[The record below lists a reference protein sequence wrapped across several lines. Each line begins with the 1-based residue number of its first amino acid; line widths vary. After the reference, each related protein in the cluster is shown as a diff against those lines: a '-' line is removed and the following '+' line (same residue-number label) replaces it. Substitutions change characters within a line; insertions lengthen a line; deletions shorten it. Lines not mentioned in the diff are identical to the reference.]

1 MEQYDGSVL
10 IDSKINTDGAEKGT
24 RNLKSEF
31 EKIVSSAQAAGNKV
45 KDVFSKSM
53 KEVGQSSLGNGS
65 GYDPKAMEM
74 VFGKSAANIKNYA
87 QAVQQYGQQAGM
99 VMNKMSVDSQQAAS
113 SLGNV
118 SNAGKQAGGALKGI
132 ASGGKTASEALNS
145 TASTGQIS
153 MVSLKD
159 SVLWGMSTVKNTL
172 VSTIVNIP
180 NIIRSGFSK
189 LPIIAGV
196 ALKGMAAAGKAAF
209 ASLGKLAKRASGQML
224 NLAKSVMKSVGQ
236 IARSLLGLRKNT
248 QKTGKSFNLLG
259 MLFRTLV
266 FSVFYRAINGITSA
280 VKKGIENLARYSDET
295 NQTISELKSS
305 LTTLKNS
312 FAAAFAPIIEFV
324 TPALTRLISKMVE
337 LNNWIAQTLAALA
350 GKDTFV
356 KAVEVQEDYAA
367 SLDATKK
374 ATKEAAKETKK
385 ATFAFDTLIQ
395 AQGKN
400 TDEEEYTGPSP
411 DQMFKTV
418 EVAENVQ
425 RASDKIRE
433 LLNSE
438 DFSGIGELLGQKI
451 NAAIARISSLI
462 DWNNVGDKITQII
475 TRFVSL
481 FNSMVSTI
489 NWDSLGRMVGKGIN
503 TIVNTLYLLLNGID
517 WVKLGAALAKGLN
530 GLIYEVDW
538 KKFGATIG
546 SFIQANI
553 DLLYGFVTT
562 ADWPAIGK
570 AMADGVMGLI
580 NRIDWARFG
589 ETLGKTISGSISSI
603 HNFIQTIDWTGLGK
617 KISTTLNNFFANID
631 WADMGQTLSDFAL
644 GLLETLRTALKETD
658 WEAIGQDLGEF
669 LVNVDWWSV
678 FTSVVDVVARIAL
691 AVVKAAW
698 AMLKV
703 VGKALWD
710 GITEGIAEF
719 SENPGE
725 WIKKHIVEPFMKWIK
740 DLFGIHSPSTV
751 MAAIGRYLIEG
762 LIQGLENSM
771 SNLVRPLTNLSEK
784 IKNGFQSAFDG
795 VKNIAANA
803 INSIIDILNKLN
815 FDIPNWVPEIGGKS
829 FGFNIKHVAL
839 SGSGFSSSSYPASA
853 YAAYTSYMPRLATGT
868 VVPPKAGEFAAILG
882 DNNRDY
888 EVVSPVGTMKQ
899 AFKEAIEEMG
909 GIGGG
914 HDITIIMEYD
924 GIKFGQAVYKAN
936 NKETQR
942 VGVRMVTA
950 GG

>member
-10 IDSKINTDGAEKGT
+10 IDTKINADGAEKGT

-53 KEVGQSSLGNGS
+53 KEVGQSSPGVGS

-113 SLGNV
+113 SLRST
-118 SNAGKQAGGALKGI
+118 SNAGKQTGGALKEVS
-132 ASGGKTASEALNS
+132 SGGKIASEALKS
-145 TASTGQIS
+145 TAAAGQTS

-159 SVLWGMSTVKNTL
+159 SVLWGMNTVKNTL
-172 VSTIVNIP
+172 ISAIMNIP
-180 NIIRSGFSK
+180 TIIRSGLSK
-189 LPIIAGV
+189 IPAIAQA
-196 ALKGMAAAGKAAF
+196 ALKGMATVGKMAFQSLGNLAVKAAG
-209 ASLGKLAKRASGQML
+209 QMK
-224 NLAKSVMKSVGQ
+224 NLAKNVMKSAGE
-236 IARSLLGLRKNT
+236 ITKSLLGLRKGT
-248 QKTGKSFNLLG
+248 QKTGKSFSMLG

-266 FSVFYRAINGITSA
+266 FSMFYRAIRGITSA
-280 VKKGIENLARYSDET
+280 IRGGIENLARYSSEV
-295 NQTISELKSS
+295 NQTMSQLKSS
-305 LTTLKNS
+305 LTMLKNS
-312 FAAAFAPIIEFV
+312 FAVAFAPIIEFV
-324 TPALTRLISKMVE
+324 APALTKLISKMVE
-337 LNNWIAQTLAALA
+337 LNNWIAQTMAALA
-350 GKDTFV
+350 GKDTFT
-356 KAVEVQEDYAA
+356 KAIAVQEDYAA
-367 SLDATKK
+367 SLAATKK
-374 ATKEAAKETKK
+374 ATKDAAKETKK

-400 TDEEEYTGPSP
+400 SDKEEYTGPSP

-425 RASDKIRE
+425 KAADKIRE

-438 DFSGIGELLGQKI
+438 DFAGIGELLGQKI
-451 NAAIARISSLI
+451 NGAIARISSLI
-462 DWNNVGDKITQII
+462 DWNNVGGRITEIV

-481 FNSMVSTI
+481 FNAMVSTI
-489 NWDSLGRMVGKGIN
+489 NWDSLGRMLGKGIN

-517 WVKLGAALAKGLN
+517 WVKLGEAFAKGLN

-538 KKFGATIG
+538 EKFGATIG
-546 SFIQANI
+546 SFVQAKI
-553 DLLYGFVTT
+553 DLIYGFVTT

-589 ETLGKTISGSISSI
+589 ETLGKTLSGMISSI

-617 KISTTLNNFFANID
+617 KISETLNNFFANID
-631 WADMGQTLSDFAL
+631 WADFGQTLSDFAL

-669 LVNVDWWSV
+669 LVNVDWWKV
-678 FTSVVDVVARIAL
+678 FTSVVDVVIRIAL

-698 AMLKV
+698 GMLKV
-703 VGKALWD
+703 IGKALWE

-719 SENPGE
+719 SEDPGA
-725 WIKKHIVEPFMKWIK
+725 WIKKHIVDPFMKWIK

-751 MAAIGRYLIEG
+751 MAEIGKYLMEG

-771 SNLVRPLTNLSEK
+771 GNLVRPLTNLSEK

-795 VKNIAANA
+795 VKSIAANA
-803 INSIIDILNKLN
+803 VNSIIDTLNKLK
-815 FDIPNWVPEIGGKS
+815 FDVPDWVPGIGGKS
-829 FGFNIKHVAL
+829 FGFNIKHVAV
-839 SGSGFSSSSYPASA
+839 SGNGFSASRTPVN
-853 YAAYTSYMPRLATGT
+853 YAAYADHIPRLATGT
-868 VVPPKAGEFAAILG
+868 VVPPRAGNFMAMLG
-882 DNNRDY
+882 DNNKDY
-888 EVVSPVGTMKQ
+888 EVVSPLETMKQ

-914 HDITIIMEYD
+914 TVQADLIVD
-924 GIKFGQAVYKAN
+924 GTKFGQLVYKYN
-936 NKETQR
+936 NKETDR
-942 VGVRMVTA
+942 VGVRLVTS
-950 GG
+950 GV

>member
-1 MEQYDGSVL
+1 M
-10 IDSKINTDGAEKGT
+10 
-24 RNLKSEF
+24 
-31 EKIVSSAQAAGNKV
+31 
-45 KDVFSKSM
+45 
-53 KEVGQSSLGNGS
+53 
-65 GYDPKAMEM
+65 
-74 VFGKSAANIKNYA
+74 
-87 QAVQQYGQQAGM
+87 
-99 VMNKMSVDSQQAAS
+99 
-113 SLGNV
+113 
-118 SNAGKQAGGALKGI
+118 KGI
-132 ASGGKTASEALNS
+132 ASGGKTASDSLNS
-145 TASTGQIS
+145 TASAGQAS

-159 SVLWGMSTVKNTL
+159 SVLWGMNTVKKTL
-172 VSTIVNIP
+172 ISTIVNIP
-180 NIIRSGFSK
+180 NIVRSGFSK
-189 LPIIAGV
+189 LPVIAGA

-280 VKKGIENLARYSDET
+280 VKEGIDNLARYSDKT

-337 LNNWIAQTLAALA
+337 LNNWISQILSALA

-356 KAVEVQEDYAA
+356 KAVQVQEDYAA

-374 ATKEAAKETKK
+374 ATREAAKETKK

-400 TDEEEYTGPSP
+400 TDKEEYTGPSP

-425 RASDKIRE
+425 KAADKIRE
-433 LLNSE
+433 LFNSE

-462 DWNNVGDKITQII
+462 DWNNVGDKITQIVS
-475 TRFVSL
+475 RFVSL
-481 FNSMVSTI
+481 FNSMVSTV

-517 WVKLGAALAKGLN
+517 WVKLGEALAKGLN

-570 AMADGVMGLI
+570 AMADGIMGLI

-589 ETLGKTISGSISSI
+589 ETLGKTISGIISSI
-603 HNFIQTIDWTGLGK
+603 HNFIQTIDWTGLGQ

-725 WIKKHIVEPFMKWIK
+725 WIKKHIVEPFIKWIK

-803 INSIIDILNKLN
+803 INSIIDILNKLK
-815 FDIPNWVPEIGGKS
+815 FDVPDWVPEIGGKS
-829 FGFNIKHVAL
+829 FGFNIKHVAF
-839 SGSGFSSSSYPASA
+839 SGSGFSSSGYPASA

-888 EVVSPVGTMKQ
+888 EVVSPLGTIKQ
-899 AFKEAIEEMG
+899 AVLEAIKEAG
-909 GIGGG
+909 GIGNGTAKA
-914 HDITIIMEYD
+914 DLIID
-924 GIKFGQAVYKAN
+924 GTKFGQLVYKYN
-936 NKETQR
+936 NKETER
-942 VGVRMVTA
+942 VGVRMVTN

>member
-10 IDSKINTDGAEKGT
+10 IDTKINADGAEKGT

-53 KEVGQSSLGNGS
+53 KEVGQSSPGNGS

-113 SLGNV
+113 SLRST
-118 SNAGKQAGGALKGI
+118 SNAGKQTGGALKEVS
-132 ASGGKTASEALNS
+132 SGGKIASEALKS
-145 TASTGQIS
+145 TAAAGQTS

-159 SVLWGMSTVKNTL
+159 SVLWGMNTVKNTL
-172 VSTIVNIP
+172 ISAIMNIP
-180 NIIRSGFSK
+180 TIIRSGLSK
-189 LPIIAGV
+189 IPAIAQA
-196 ALKGMAAAGKAAF
+196 ALKGMATVGKMAFQSLGNLAVKAAG
-209 ASLGKLAKRASGQML
+209 QMK
-224 NLAKSVMKSVGQ
+224 NLAKNVMKSAGE
-236 IARSLLGLRKNT
+236 ITKSLLGLRKGT
-248 QKTGKSFNLLG
+248 QKTGKSFSMLG

-266 FSVFYRAINGITSA
+266 FSMFYRAIRGITSA
-280 VKKGIENLARYSDET
+280 IRGGIENLARYSSEV
-295 NQTISELKSS
+295 NQTMSGLKSS
-305 LTTLKNS
+305 LTMLKNS
-312 FAAAFAPIIEFV
+312 FAVAFAPIIEFV
-324 TPALTRLISKMVE
+324 APALTKLISKMVE
-337 LNNWIAQTLAALA
+337 LNNWIAQTMAALA
-350 GKDTFV
+350 GKDTFT
-356 KAVEVQEDYAA
+356 KAIAVQEDYAA
-367 SLDATKK
+367 SLAATKK
-374 ATKEAAKETKK
+374 ATKDAAKETKK

-395 AQGKN
+395 AQSKN
-400 TDEEEYTGPSP
+400 TDNEEYTGPSP

-425 RASDKIRE
+425 KAADKIRE

-451 NAAIARISSLI
+451 NGAIARISSLI
-462 DWNNVGDKITQII
+462 DWNNVGGRITEIV

-481 FNSMVSTI
+481 FNSLVSTI
-489 NWDSLGRMVGKGIN
+489 NWDSLGRMFGKGIN

-517 WVKLGAALAKGLN
+517 WVKLGEAFAKGLN

-538 KKFGATIG
+538 EKFGSTIG
-546 SFIQANI
+546 SFIQAKI

-570 AMADGVMGLI
+570 AMGDGLMGLI

-589 ETLGKTISGSISSI
+589 ETFGKTLSGIISSI
-603 HNFIQTIDWTGLGK
+603 HNFIRTIDWTGLGN

-631 WADMGQTLSDFAL
+631 WADFGQTLSDFAL

-669 LVNVDWWSV
+669 LVNVDWWGV
-678 FTSVVDVVARIAL
+678 FTSVVDVVIRIAL

-698 AMLKV
+698 GMLKV
-703 VGKALWD
+703 VGKALWE

-719 SENPGE
+719 SEDPGA

-751 MAAIGRYLIEG
+751 MAEIGRYLMEG

-771 SNLVRPLTNLSEK
+771 GNLVRPLTNLSEK
-784 IKNGFQSAFDG
+784 IRSGFQSAFDG
-795 VKNIAANA
+795 VKSIAANA
-803 INSIIDILNKLN
+803 VNSIIDTLNKLK
-815 FDIPNWVPEIGGKS
+815 FDVPEWVPGMGGKS
-829 FGFNIKHVAL
+829 FGFNIKHVAV
-839 SGSGFSSSSYPASA
+839 SGNGFSTSGVPVN
-853 YAAYTSYMPRLATGT
+853 YAAYANNIPQLATGT
-868 VVPPKAGEFAAILG
+868 VIPPKAGNFIAMLG
-882 DNNRDY
+882 DNNKDY
-888 EVVSPVGTMKQ
+888 EVVSPLETMKQ
-899 AFKEAIEEMG
+899 AFKEAIGEMG

-914 HDITIIMEYD
+914 TVQADLIVD
-924 GIKFGQAVYKAN
+924 GTKFGQLVYKYN
-936 NKETQR
+936 NKETDR
-942 VGVRMVTA
+942 VGVRLVTT

>member
-10 IDSKINTDGAEKGT
+10 IDTKINADGAEKGT
-24 RNLKSEF
+24 RSLKSVF
-31 EKIVSSAQAAGNKV
+31 EKIVSSAQKAGDRV

-53 KEVGQSSLGNGS
+53 KEVGQSSQSVGS

-74 VFGKSAANIKNYA
+74 VFGKSAAQIRNYA
-87 QAVQQYGQQAGM
+87 QAVQIYGQQAGLA
-99 VMNKMSVDSQQAAS
+99 MNQIDVESQQAAS

-145 TASTGQIS
+145 TASTGQTS

-159 SVLWGMSTVKNTL
+159 SVLWGMSAVKNAL
-172 VSTIVNIP
+172 ISAIVNIP
-180 NIIRSGFSK
+180 TIIRSGFGK
-189 LPIIAGV
+189 LPVIAGA
-196 ALKGMAAAGKAAF
+196 ALKGMATIGKTAF
-209 ASLGKLAKRASGQML
+209 SSLGKLASKAAGQMQ
-224 NLAKSVMKSVGQ
+224 NLAKSVMKSVGK
-236 IARSLLGLRKNT
+236 IATSLLGLRKNT
-248 QKTGKSFNLLG
+248 QKTGKSFSLLS
-259 MLFRTLV
+259 MLFHTIA
-266 FSVFYRAINGITSA
+266 FSIFYKAINGITSA
-280 VKKGIENLARYSDET
+280 VKEGIENLARYSDET

-305 LTTLKNS
+305 LTMLKNS
-312 FAAAFAPIIEFV
+312 FAVAFAPIIEFV
-324 TPALTRLISKMVE
+324 TPALIKLISKMVE
-337 LNNWIAQTLAALA
+337 LNNWISQIMAALA

-356 KAVEVQEDYAA
+356 KAVKVQEDYAA

-411 DQMFKTV
+411 DQMFKTMD
-418 EVAENVQ
+418 VAENVQ
-425 RASDKIRE
+425 KAADKIRE

-462 DWNNVGDKITQII
+462 DWDNVGSRITEVV

-481 FNSMVSTI
+481 FNSLVATI

-503 TIVNTLYLLLNGID
+503 TIVNSLYLLLNGID
-517 WVKLGAALAKGLN
+517 WVKLGEALAKGLN
-530 GLIYEVDW
+530 GLVYEVDW
-538 KKFGATIG
+538 EKFGATIG
-546 SFIQANI
+546 SFIQAKI
-553 DLLYGFVTT
+553 DLIYGFVTT

-570 AMADGVMGLI
+570 ALADGVMGLI

-589 ETLGKTISGSISSI
+589 ETLGKTLSGIISSI
-603 HNFIQTIDWTGLGK
+603 HNFIRTIDWSGLGQ

-631 WADMGQTLSDFAL
+631 WSDFGQTLSDFAL

-669 LVNVDWWSV
+669 LVNVDWWGV

-691 AVVKAAW
+691 AVIKAAW

-719 SENPGE
+719 SEDPGV

-751 MAAIGRYLIEG
+751 MAEIGRYLIEG

-771 SNLVRPLTNLSEK
+771 SNLVRPLANLSEK

-803 INSIIDILNKLN
+803 INSIIDILNKLK
-815 FDIPNWVPEIGGKS
+815 FDVPDWVPEIGGKS
-829 FGFNIKHVAL
+829 FGFNIKHVAF
-839 SGSGFSSSSYPASA
+839 SGSSFSSSGYPASA
-853 YAAYTSYMPRLATGT
+853 YAAYSTNMPRLATGT
-868 VVPPKAGEFAAILG
+868 VVPPRAGEFAAILG
-882 DNNRDY
+882 DNNKDY

-899 AFKEAIEEMG
+899 AFKEAMEEMG